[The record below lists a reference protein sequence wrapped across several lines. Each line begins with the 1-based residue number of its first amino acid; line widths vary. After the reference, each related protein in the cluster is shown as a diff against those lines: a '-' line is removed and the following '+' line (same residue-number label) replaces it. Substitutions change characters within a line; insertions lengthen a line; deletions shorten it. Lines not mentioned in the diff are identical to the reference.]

1 MSNISST
8 PHLYA
13 SEPRQRRTSAAA
25 ANERMGDASP
35 EDGRSSKELS
45 STIDSDEAELARL
58 GVSARLRHYLCSACR
73 QSPDGNSCR
82 GGI

>member
-35 EDGRSSKELS
+35 EDGRSSQELS
-45 STIDSDEAELARL
+45 STVDSDEAELARL
-58 GVSARLRHYLCSACR
+58 GVSACLRHLCNACR
-73 QSPDGNSCR
+73 QSPDGCSR
-82 GGI
+82 QGGM